1 MVQVLPEKEARVI
14 AAQVLRGLAHLN
26 HPEHKVIHYD
36 LKPAN
41 CLFDAFGQ
49 VKITVRASP
58 ALADSPF
65 KHLPSW
71 VPNPGSLLPLCLE
84 HCLLWNSL
92 SCLFVRFSRGHI
104 RPS

>member
-1 MVQVLPEKEARVI
+1 MSKLSYQILYNIKGISFVSSYLVRLIVLGRTGLQVLPEKEARVI

-49 VKITVRASP
+49 VKITVS
-58 ALADSPF
+58 
-65 KHLPSW
+65 
-71 VPNPGSLLPLCLE
+71 
-84 HCLLWNSL
+84 
-92 SCLFVRFSRGHI
+92 SCVD
-104 RPS
+104 

>member
-1 MVQVLPEKEARVI
+1 MI

-49 VKITVRASP
+49 VKITVRALPAQKDRPSEHTP
-58 ALADSPF
+58 FALA
-65 KHLPSW
+65 
-71 VPNPGSLLPLCLE
+71 
-84 HCLLWNSL
+84 
-92 SCLFVRFSRGHI
+92 FVVCCYP
-104 RPS
+104 RPTLGTS